1 MYINYFKRNEKQRVF
16 NCAKR
21 LKTTI
26 NITYVF
32 VHINIVTVTYSLYF
46 FTITHFL
53 AHFKISKPFQVH
65 TLFFFNFGIFASGS
79 HDVFFFI
86 FQMGKC
92 RVSKC
97 YMRTKLFRPKSTHQ
111 LDKWKHAI
119 NYTKKQGN
127 LNKKTFYNH
136 KIK

>member
-1 MYINYFKRNEKQRVF
+1 MSIYLSKSNEKQRVF

-21 LKTTI
+21 HKTTI

-79 HDVFFFI
+79 HDVFFFY
-86 FQMGKC
+86 FSDG
-92 RVSKC
+92 
-97 YMRTKLFRPKSTHQ
+97 
-111 LDKWKHAI
+111 
-119 NYTKKQGN
+119 
-127 LNKKTFYNH
+127 
-136 KIK
+136 